1 MHSGLGPSARFTFFV
16 RRSAPLHQPHPP
28 PLPLR
33 VRRRRL
39 ACYPDS
45 SHTAAMLDNLILAHS
60 SPYGLGPREFLPTEV
75 RRGQQYKEG

>member
-1 MHSGLGPSARFTFFV
+1 MFR
-16 RRSAPLHQPHPP
+16 APQCSCTSRTPQ
-28 PLPLR
+28 PLPPR

-39 ACYPDS
+39 ACYTD
-45 SHTAAMLDNLILAHS
+45 ALDNAASIDNLMLAHSHS